1 MGAKWRDGQGEQE
14 AMDCLELTRW
24 SVRRCADTCQRHK
37 DDEGNLVG
45 RYAGGDAPAGTSGP
59 ACEPSASERSERRR
73 MDGTRISQRRCVIRK
88 QRELTIQ

>member
-14 AMDCLELTRW
+14 ARDCLELTRW
-24 SVRRCADTCQRHK
+24 SVRRCADTGQRHK
-37 DDEGNLVG
+37 DDEGNLIG

-59 ACEPSASERSERRR
+59 ACESSASERSERKR
-73 MDGTRISQRRCVIRK
+73 MDGTRTSRRRWVSRK